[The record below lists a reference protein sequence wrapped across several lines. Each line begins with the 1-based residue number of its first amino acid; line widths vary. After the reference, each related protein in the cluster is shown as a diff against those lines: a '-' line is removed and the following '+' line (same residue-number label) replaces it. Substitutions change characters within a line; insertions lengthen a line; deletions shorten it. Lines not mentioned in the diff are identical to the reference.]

1 VIPDPRGFDER
12 YAEAVRFL
20 YDEAEALDDG
30 RLADWLELLTDD
42 IDYRIPT
49 RITRERATKRS
60 PFSDASFFMI
70 EDRGSL
76 TTRVR
81 RFDTAFAFSED
92 PPTRTRRIIGNV
104 RTAPGPRADELAV
117 KSNFILFR
125 TKDDQPSQLLAG
137 ERHDVLRWIG
147 PAPRLARRLVLLE
160 HTVLPMENLA
170 IFL

>member
-1 VIPDPRGFDER
+1 MMADLRGFDEA
-12 YAEAVRFL
+12 YAECVRFL
-20 YDEAEALDDG
+20 YHEAEALDDG
-30 RLADWLELLTDD
+30 RLNDWLALLTED

-49 RITRERATKRS
+49 RITRERTARLS
-60 PFSDASFFMI
+60 GFSDASFFMI

-76 TTRVR
+76 VTRVR
-81 RFDTAFAFSED
+81 RFETAFAFSED

-104 RTAPGPRADELAV
+104 RTEAGPRADEIGV

-125 TKDDQPSQLLAG
+125 TKNDQPSQLLAG
-137 ERHDVLRWIG
+137 ERHDVLRRVG
-147 PAPRLARRLVLLE
+147 SALLLAKRLVLLE